1 MEAHSPHCTSTT
13 LSVCVTACM
22 YLCKPHVRTSK
33 NEIGADRLYRAALCM
48 CPDMMFAGVG
58 GGSISLFGEKKTG
71 TKLTN
76 KSVFILFTLYPRL
89 SPRWLHT
96 FQPIRVPANAV
107 PASFQLLKCQGI
119 LSVLESFWC

>member
-58 GGSISLFGEKKTG
+58 AGGVYQSVWGEKKRE
-71 TKLTN
+71 LN
-76 KSVFILFTLYPRL
+76 
-89 SPRWLHT
+89 
-96 FQPIRVPANAV
+96 
-107 PASFQLLKCQGI
+107 
-119 LSVLESFWC
+119 